1 MYGLLDADK
10 AKVGTDGATTHS
22 TCPRR
27 HRPECSQRA
36 WHVPTCHSFPQIFFL
51 CQRSIARGIVSPPH
65 GSPTTAH
72 SALSESVAAE
82 DPSVLFPLLSAFTLT
97 ERSPTPQLAHDAVLT
112 AAADHMHS
120 AALNSACVRLA
131 LHALTPRLAA
141 SAEYYDRHS
150 ANLADR
156 NKLHSP
162 ECATLFTIPR
172 GFFSFPG

>member
-1 MYGLLDADK
+1 MASWTPTKQKLAPMGL
-10 AKVGTDGATTHS
+10 
-22 TCPRR
+22 PRTLL
-27 HRPECSQRA
+27 A
-36 WHVPTCHSFPQIFFL
+36 L
-51 CQRSIARGIVSPPH
+51 AGIVL
-65 GSPTTAH
+65 
-72 SALSESVAAE
+72 SALSAHGTSPPVTVSLKSSFFASDPLLEAFESVAAE

-131 LHALTPRLAA
+131 LHALSPRLAA